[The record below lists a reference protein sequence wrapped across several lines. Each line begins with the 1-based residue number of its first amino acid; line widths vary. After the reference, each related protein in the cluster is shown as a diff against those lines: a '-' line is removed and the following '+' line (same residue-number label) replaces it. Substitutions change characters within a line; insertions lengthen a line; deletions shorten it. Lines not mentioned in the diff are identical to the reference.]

1 MKEDKKL
8 RDIDIEQLTDCW
20 RQNRVKEVAKKF
32 GLWGLEVGSEEYENA
47 INSLTL
53 DQQKEIDDIYK
64 PMKWVDCDDES
75 VLDCLD

>member
-32 GLWGLEVGSEEYENA
+32 GLWDLEVGSEEYENA

-64 PMKWVDCDDES
+64 PIEVVEGEKES
-75 VLDCLD
+75 VLGCLD